1 MMSKYLSLLAMVST
15 ISCSPLNVESTKAA
29 SPYVNIGCQC
39 SPLTFVD
46 QYGTIQGNCRAADS
60 TGARWCYVDNA
71 HSSSCQDLRF
81 SARFPNNPWSYEAC
95 ATPAPGSPLCPVA
108 PASPAVLPIA
118 PTVVNP
124 APVHPVPV
132 APTDIHVTVP
142 HHDTIPHH
150 QAGVG
155 PVPAGVPSLND
166 VLSGGYDPESI
177 GDIRQG
183 DASSKSEYSG
193 YD

>member
-15 ISCSPLNVESTKAA
+15 ISCSPLNIESTKAA

-95 ATPAPGSPLCPVA
+95 ATPLPVIVA
-108 PASPAVLPIA
+108 PAAPSASFTAPYPAHH
-118 PTVVNP
+118 
-124 APVHPVPV
+124 APVHG
-132 APTDIHVTVP
+132 ASQAFTGGAGYGYNN
-142 HHDTIPHH
+142 HH
-150 QAGVG
+150 
-155 PVPAGVPSLND
+155 N
-166 VLSGGYDPESI
+166 
-177 GDIRQG
+177 
-183 DASSKSEYSG
+183 SG
-193 YD
+193 YGYNSLPNTGTLQPYGRNKIL

>member
-1 MMSKYLSLLAMVST
+1 MWTPATPPVLTWCPASGHYYYYFISDST
-15 ISCSPLNVESTKAA
+15 IIKVTNTVSKLIL
-29 SPYVNIGCQC
+29 Y
-39 SPLTFVD
+39 L
-46 QYGTIQGNCRAADS
+46 
-60 TGARWCYVDNA
+60 
-71 HSSSCQDLRF
+71 
-81 SARFPNNPWSYEAC
+81 RFPNNPWSYEAC

-142 HHDTIPHH
+142 HHDAIPHH

-193 YD
+193 